1 MLPYTHLPRYKRHT
15 HLFRTKLNL
24 YLVISA
30 LYHSPKSA
38 SVLWAAR
45 KSYFYQPESNIVN
58 SKIEIVFIENKIE
71 YFMYNIHVCSSTMH
85 SCDMPKNWL
94 YLTSILDNIKTQTS
108 QQ

>member
-1 MLPYTHLPRYKRHT
+1 MNATEHILLPRYKRHT
-15 HLFRTKLNL
+15 HLIQTKLNL

-45 KSYFYQPESNIVN
+45 ESYFYQPESNIVD
-58 SKIEIVFIENKIE
+58 SKIEIDFIENKIE
-71 YFMYNIHVCSSTMH
+71 YFMYNIHVCSSTMQI
-85 SCDMPKNWL
+85 CQKIWL